1 MTRKL
6 RTMTGAVLAA
16 AAVLMTACS
25 ANPTTST
32 SDGEVS
38 GSIRFSI
45 WFGEGD
51 REMWDKVIDDFESQ
65 NPGTEV
71 AFEPLEYG
79 AYWTRLNTQLAG
91 GTAPDVIGMQYQ
103 QGVLGP
109 EGQLEPLGPSL
120 GDDFAQVP
128 ETLLSAGIT
137 EVDGEDQQYALPW
150 RFVGGSLYGNLS
162 AMEAAGVEIPTEGWT
177 VDEFLAA
184 AQALTTDTTYGTSVP
199 SLTMATSLESAFGA
213 APVSA
218 DGKTATYDTPQM
230 LEAKTFLRDLVWK
243 YKVAPHP
250 ADLSTQ
256 ADPFASGAVNMAFM
270 GSWMSPV
277 YRSIENFDWDILPN
291 PSGSVDAKNYAGPDM
306 ISVTTGSKN
315 KALAEAF
322 VEFIVFDQTA
332 QELIGQ
338 TGAPVLTDYLNDPAR
353 IEAEA
358 AEKPSNYGYFVQ
370 QASDNGDPWTFALPQ
385 SQELGKLEADADF
398 KILASADSD
407 IAGILAELD
416 TAAQAELDSSN
427 E

>member
-1 MTRKL
+1 MSKKM
-6 RTMTGAVLAA
+6 RTIAGASIAALAVA
-16 AAVLMTACS
+16 LSACS
-25 ANPTTST
+25 GST
-32 SDGEVS
+32 ARTDDGEIS

-51 REMWDKVIDDFESQ
+51 REMWEQVIDDFESQ
-65 NPGTEV
+65 YPGTEV

-120 GDDFAQVP
+120 GGDFSQVP
-128 ETLLSAGIT
+128 ETLLAAGMT
-137 EVDGEDQQYALPW
+137 EVDGTDQQYALPW
-150 RFVGGSLYGNLS
+150 RFVGGSLYANLT
-162 AMEAAGVEIPTEGWT
+162 AMEAAGVEIPVDGWT

-184 AQALTTDTTYGTSVP
+184 AQALTTETTYGTSIP
-199 SLTMATSLESAFGA
+199 SLTMATALETAFGA

-218 DGKTATYDTPQM
+218 DGKTAMYDTPEM

-243 YKVAPHP
+243 YEVAPHP
-250 ADLSTQ
+250 ADVSTQ
-256 ADPFASGAVNMAFM
+256 SDPFASGAVNMAFM

-277 YRSIENFDWDILPN
+277 YRSIENFDWDIAPN
-291 PSGSVDAKNYAGPDM
+291 PSGAADAKNYAGPDM

-322 VEFIVFDQTA
+322 VKFVVFDQEA

-358 AEKPSNYGYFVQ
+358 AEKPANYGYFVE
-370 QASDNGDPWTFALPQ
+370 QASDNGDAWTFALPQ

-407 IAGILAELD
+407 IAGILEELNK
-416 TAAQAELDSSN
+416 AAQSELDSSN
-427 E
+427 

>member
-1 MTRKL
+1 MTKKM
-6 RTMTGAVLAA
+6 RTIVGASLAIA
-16 AAVLMTACS
+16 ALALTACS
-25 ANPTTST
+25 GSSPST
-32 SDGEVS
+32 DDGEIS
-38 GSIRFSI
+38 GSIKFSI

-51 REMWDKVIDDFESQ
+51 REMWEQVIDDFESQ
-65 NPGTEV
+65 NPGTKV
-71 AFEPLEYG
+71 NFEPLEYG

-109 EGQLEPLGPSL
+109 AGQLEPLDSLL
-120 GDDFAQVP
+120 GDEFSQIP
-128 ETLLSAGIT
+128 ETLLTAGMT
-137 EVDGEDQQYALPW
+137 AVDGNEKQYALPW

-162 AMEAAGVEIPTEGWT
+162 AMEAAGVEIPEDGWT

-184 AQALTTDTTYGTSVP
+184 AQALTTDTTYGTAIP
-199 SLTMATSLESAFGA
+199 SLTMATALETAFGA

-218 DGKTATYDTPQM
+218 DGKTAMYDTPEM

-250 ADLSTQ
+250 ADVSTQ
-256 ADPFASGAVNMAFM
+256 SDPFASGAVNMAFM

-291 PSGSVDAKNYAGPDM
+291 PSGAEDAKNYAGPDM
-306 ISVTTGSKN
+306 VSITAGSKN

-322 VEFIVFDQTA
+322 VEFVVFDQKA

-338 TGAPVLTDYLNDPAR
+338 TGAPVLTDYLKDPAR

-358 AEKPSNYGYFVQ
+358 AEKPANYGYFVD

-398 KILASADSD
+398 KILESADSD
-407 IAGILAELD
+407 IAGILEELD
-416 TAAQAELDSSN
+416 AAAQAKLDSSN
-427 E
+427 